1 MARQRSFSLGR
12 SRAESWLQLSQ
23 RQRVGFL
30 SYLPGLDHW
39 EAAARDGAW
48 HCAHMEGLHLPCHG
62 LRPCPGSPVSSPS
75 YGFTLLQA
83 CDSHLWT
90 F

>member
-48 HCAHMEGLHLPCHG
+48 P
-62 LRPCPGSPVSSPS
+62 PVYS
-75 YGFTLLQA
+75 LLEYRDARQNVRIQMQYLG
-83 CDSHLWT
+83 DTYTTVVFVVTSKIKS
-90 F
+90 